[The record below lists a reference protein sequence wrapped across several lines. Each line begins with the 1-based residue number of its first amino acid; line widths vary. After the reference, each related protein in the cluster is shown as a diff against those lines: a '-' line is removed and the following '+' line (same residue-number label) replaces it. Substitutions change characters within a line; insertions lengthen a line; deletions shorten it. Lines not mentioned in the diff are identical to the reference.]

1 MKLGV
6 YNMEPQVCLSL
17 IVCLQNYL
25 IPVTAAFEWT
35 VLYIVYTQ
43 KVFFMYWWK
52 KSILNVFQFCVQM
65 YCIFVYYNYPS
76 M

>member
-6 YNMEPQVCLSL
+6 YIMEPQVCLSL

-43 KVFFMYWWK
+43 KVFFWCIDE
-52 KSILNVFQFCVQM
+52 KSL
-65 YCIFVYYNYPS
+65 Y
-76 M
+76 